1 MMEHVARR
9 GGVPKI
15 VERCT
20 LPLTGARV
28 VHRIYSDLAR
38 IDVTPQG
45 LLVRAMVDGLDA
57 DTLQSLT
64 AAPLRFAETLAV
76 MRA

>member
-1 MMEHVARR
+1 
-9 GGVPKI
+9 
-15 VERCT
+15 
-20 LPLTGARV
+20 V

-38 IDVTPQG
+38 IDITPQG
-45 LLVRAMVDGLDA
+45 LLVCAMVDGLDA

-64 AAPLRFAETLAV
+64 AAPLRFAESLDV